1 MSFSPASSTAIGSK
15 TAIRHSSEQ
24 APLVLVV
31 DDDADV
37 RDSLADLLGSVG
49 IETELFSATG
59 DLLRAGIPNLPCCLI
74 LDLRLPGAGGLEL
87 QAKLAEMQERVP
99 VIFLTGY
106 ADVSTSVRA
115 MKAGAVDFLPKPFR
129 DQELLDAVSSA
140 LRLDVER
147 RLGETSLRETQ
158 QLAESLTPREID
170 VLRGVRRGLLNK
182 QIAFEMGISEITV
195 KMHRSNA
202 GRKLKVVSVADMV
215 RKIVLLDL

>member
-1 MSFSPASSTAIGSK
+1 M
-15 TAIRHSSEQ
+15 
-24 APLVLVV
+24 LVV

-59 DLLRAGIPNLPCCLI
+59 DLLLAGIPNRPCCLI

>member
-1 MSFSPASSTAIGSK
+1 M
-15 TAIRHSSEQ
+15 
-24 APLVLVV
+24 LVV

-49 IETELFSATG
+49 IETELFSATN
-59 DLLRAGIPNLPCCLI
+59 DLLRAGIPNRPCCLI

-147 RLGETSLRETQ
+147 RLGETWLRETQ

>member
-59 DLLRAGIPNLPCCLI
+59 DLLRAGIPNRPCCLI

>member
-1 MSFSPASSTAIGSK
+1 MSFSPASSTAIGST

-59 DLLRAGIPNLPCCLI
+59 DLLRAGIPNRPCCLI

-147 RLGETSLRETQ
+147 RLGETWLRETQ

>member
-1 MSFSPASSTAIGSK
+1 MSFSRAASTANGST
-15 TAIRHSSEQ
+15 TAIRHASEQ

-49 IETELFSATG
+49 IETELFATT
-59 DLLRAGIPNLPCCLI
+59 DELLRAGIPDRPCCLI

-87 QAKLAEMQERVP
+87 QSKLAEMQERVP

-129 DQELLDAVSSA
+129 DQELLDAVSAA

-147 RLGETSLRETQ
+147 RSGETSLKETRR
-158 QLAESLTPREID
+158 LAESLTPREID
-170 VLRGVRRGLLNK
+170 VLGGVRRGLLNK